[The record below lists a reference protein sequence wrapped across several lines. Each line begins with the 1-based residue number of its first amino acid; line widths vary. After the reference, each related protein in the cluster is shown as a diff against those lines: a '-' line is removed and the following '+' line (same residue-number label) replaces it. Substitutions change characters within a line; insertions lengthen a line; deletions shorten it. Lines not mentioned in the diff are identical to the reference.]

1 MVGSEAGGRGSNR
14 DTISSVGRVQARNL
28 PSLGEV

>member
-1 MVGSEAGGRGSNR
+1 MVGSEAGGRGSNP
-14 DTISSVGRVQARNL
+14 DTVSSVGSVQARNL